1 MHEWL
6 AIPAFL
12 FIWGII
18 KLHRQEGFFVP
29 LPMGTVR
36 TMLKLAKIKEG
47 DILYD
52 LGSGDGR
59 IVIEAAKR
67 YNIRAVGIEVGNLIY
82 AVSKLRIK
90 LSKAG
95 SGVKIIK
102 NDIFKEDIGDAT
114 VVTFYLTPKLNRML
128 KPKLKKEL
136 KRGTRIVSASHEIPG
151 WTPAKKIKTGH
162 FWTYLY
168 KI

>member
-6 AIPAFL
+6 AIPAFF

-18 KLHRQEGFFVP
+18 KLYKQEGFFVP

-36 TMLKLAKIKEG
+36 AMLKLAKIKEG

-59 IVIEAAKR
+59 TVIEAAKKHGAS
-67 YNIRAVGIEVGNLIY
+67 AVGIEIGYLAHAIATLNT
-82 AVSKLRIK
+82 K
-90 LSKAG
+90 
-95 SGVKIIK
+95 IK
-102 NDIFKEDIGDAT
+102 NPGKVRLIRNDFFKENIGDAT
-114 VVTFYLTPKLNRML
+114 VVMFYLTPKLNRML